1 MKKKKVL
8 LIAYNN
14 LGKGGIQNQLMG
26 IIRTLKDKVDFDVVI
41 WDNKRDYYRKKIEG
55 YVNII
60 ECFRS
65 TGKTTIRKKMDAF
78 IRYYDIKKI
87 ISHVIEEYGPYD
99 AIHCNNAFDAA
110 PCLEAAYE
118 KGIPVR
124 ISHAHNT
131 ENPSLSKKIIYPAY
145 KVLYEHHRKKIRK
158 YATCMIGCS
167 KQVIDYFFGK
177 DIGQVVHIGIDFSNF
192 SNLKFSKKNK
202 EIIELLHVGNMSEQ
216 KNQLFLIEVLSE
228 LIKLRKDV
236 HLTLIGGGE
245 AYLSK
250 VEKLISEK
258 NLAPY
263 VDIKS
268 PETNVPKAMSEADL
282 FVFPSTFEGFGIVL
296 IEAQSVGLKCI
307 ASDIVTTEANCGGI
321 EYIPLEKGAV
331 YWANILNEQIESGI
345 KRENS
350 YNVSEFTVENM
361 GEQIYQVYNKVNAL

>member
-41 WDNKRDYYRKKIEG
+41 WDNKRNYYREEIQE
-55 YVNII
+55 YVKII
-60 ECFRS
+60 ECFRF
-65 TGKTTIRKKMDAF
+65 TGNTTLRRKLDAF
-78 IRYYDIKKI
+78 IRYSDIKKI
-87 ISHVIEEYGPYD
+87 IGRVIDENGPYD
-99 AIHCNNAFDAA
+99 VIHCNNAFDAA

-131 ENPSLSKKIIYPAY
+131 ENPNLSKKLVYPAY

-167 KQVIDYFFGK
+167 KQVTDYFFGQ
-177 DIGQVVHIGIDFSNF
+177 DIGQVVHIGIDFSEF
-192 SNLKFSKKNK
+192 ANLEQEKKA
-202 EIIELLHVGNMSEQ
+202 EERFELLHVGNMSEQ
-216 KNQLFLIEVLSE
+216 KNQLFLVEVLSE
-228 LIKLRKDV
+228 LVKLRKDV
-236 HLTLIGGGE
+236 HLTMIGGGE

-250 VEKLISEK
+250 VEKLIAEK
-258 NLAPY
+258 KLETY

-268 PETNVPKAMSEADL
+268 PDTSVPQAMAKADL

-296 IEAQSVGLKCI
+296 IEAQAAGLKCI
-307 ASDIVTTEANCGGI
+307 ASDIVTAEANCGGI
-321 EYIPLEKGAV
+321 EYVPLDKGAT
-331 YWANILNEQIESGI
+331 YWAEVLNEKIEQGFTH
-345 KRENS
+345 RNL
-350 YNVSEFTVENM
+350 YNVSEFTVGNM
-361 GEQIYQVYNKVNAL
+361 GRQIYELYDVSE